1 MGELIEIFSNADRSN
16 VTDFMNLFW
25 LQPQK
30 LFSSSAKSMKFHP
43 MIIRFCLSSAA
54 KPACYEELRNSNIL
68 KLPSQRTF
76 RNYRNFA
83 KPKPCIKKPVT
94 DELFGLT
101 KSILILNAILRY
113 CLME

>member
-1 MGELIEIFSNADRSN
+1 MGELIEIFSNADRSK

-43 MIIRFCLSSAA
+43 MIIRFCLSA
-54 KPACYEELRNSNIL
+54 KSACYEELRNSNIL

-101 KSILILNAILRY
+101 RSILILNAILRY